1 MAVSSGSSIARL
13 LTPHAESRQSR
24 AHRREEPAAAGR
36 AIPRILIVDDDLDTC
51 SLLRARVM
59 ARGYEAEIASDG
71 QTALATLQ
79 ERSVDLVF
87 LDVAMSGM
95 NGLDV
100 LEQIRARGLDVAVVL
115 TTAFGSEEIAVE
127 ALRRGA
133 NDYLRKPFD
142 RAEFHAVLDR
152 TIAVLALA
160 RQNRRLR
167 QQLDAEL
174 ARAAEVQTELLPHE
188 YPRVP
193 GFEVAARC
201 LPARQVGGDFYD
213 WQLAS
218 GSLGITVGDVMG
230 KGIPAALLMATVR
243 AVLRATTAHNP
254 PAVAMQTAA
263 AVLATDLD
271 RSGAFVT
278 IFHAQLDV
286 ATGMLRYVD
295 AGHGHMFVL
304 RADETITELSTWALP
319 LGVSRDEEFPEGS
332 VRLEPGDVLVIYSD
346 GLTEAQPDLLGSRS
360 KLAAHAAGATD
371 ALEIVDRLVE
381 LATVAGAL
389 PDDLTIVALRRCELQ
404 SSLLGRGQTI
414 GHAQTT

>member
-1 MAVSSGSSIARL
+1 MAGSSGSAIAARL
-13 LTPHAESRQSR
+13 GTPHAESGRSR
-24 AHRREEPAAAGR
+24 THRRDEPVAASR
-36 AIPRILIVDDDLDTC
+36 TIPRILIVDDDLDTC

-59 ARGYEAEIASDG
+59 ARGYEAEVASDG
-71 QTALATLQ
+71 KTALTTLE
-79 ERSVDLVF
+79 ERGVDLVF
-87 LDVAMSGM
+87 LDVSMSGM
-95 NGLDV
+95 SGLDV
-100 LEQIRARGLDVAVVL
+100 LEQIRARGFDVAVVL

-174 ARAAEVQTELLPHE
+174 ARAAEVQTELLPRE

-218 GSLGITVGDVMG
+218 GSLGLTVADVMG

-254 PAVAMQTAA
+254 PAVAVQTAA

-278 IFHAQLDV
+278 IFHAQLDL

-295 AGHGHMFVL
+295 AGHGHLFVL
-304 RADETITELSTWALP
+304 RADKTITELSTWALP

-332 VRLEPGDVLVIYSD
+332 VRIEHGDVLVIYSD

-360 KLAAHAAGATD
+360 RLAAHVAGATD
-371 ALEIVDRLVE
+371 AAGIVDRLVE
-381 LATVAGAL
+381 LATAAGPL
-389 PDDLTIVALRRCELQ
+389 PDDLTIVALRRDDLP
-404 SSLLGRGQTI
+404 SSLPGRCRTI
-414 GHAQTT
+414 GHA

>member
-1 MAVSSGSSIARL
+1 MASSSGSAIAARL
-13 LTPHAESRQSR
+13 LTPHAESRS
-24 AHRREEPAAAGR
+24 HTDRRDEPAAAGR
-36 AIPRILIVDDDLDTC
+36 SIPRILIVDDDLDTC

-71 QTALATLQ
+71 ETALAILQ
-79 ERSVDLVF
+79 ERSADLVF

-100 LEQIRARGLDVAVVL
+100 LEQIRSRSLDVAVVL

-167 QQLDAEL
+167 QQLNAEL
-174 ARAAEVQTELLPHE
+174 ARAAEVQTELLPRE

-213 WQLAS
+213 WQLAA
-218 GSLGITVGDVMG
+218 GCLGLTVGDVMG

-271 RSGAFVT
+271 RSGAFAT

-286 ATGMLRYVD
+286 TTGSLRYVD
-295 AGHGHMFVL
+295 AGHGHVLLL
-304 RADETITELSTWALP
+304 RADGTIAELRAWALP
-319 LGVSRDEEFPEGS
+319 LGVNDDEKFPEGS
-332 VRLEPGDVLVIYSD
+332 VMLEPGDVLVIYSD

-360 KLAAHAAGATD
+360 RLAAHVAGATD
-371 ALEIVDRLVE
+371 AVEIVDRLVE
-381 LATVAGAL
+381 IASAAGAL
-389 PDDLTIVALRRCELQ
+389 PDDLTIVALRRCEPHPAPFGA
-404 SSLLGRGQTI
+404 GRI
-414 GHAQTT
+414 LDHAQSI

>member
-1 MAVSSGSSIARL
+1 MASTSGSATSARL
-13 LTPHAESRQSR
+13 LALHGESLSR
-24 AHRREEPAAAGR
+24 TDRRDEPAAAGR
-36 AIPRILIVDDDLDTC
+36 TIPRVLIVDDDLDTC
-51 SLLRARVM
+51 SLLRARVT
-59 ARGYEAEIASDG
+59 ARGYQAEIAADG
-71 QTALATLQ
+71 ETALAMLQ
-79 ERSVDLVF
+79 ERGVDLVF

-95 NGLDV
+95 NGLEV
-100 LEQIRARGLDVAVVL
+100 LEQIRARGFDAAVVL

-142 RAEFHAVLDR
+142 RAEFHTVLDR

-174 ARAAEVQTELLPHE
+174 ARAAEVQTELLPRE
-188 YPRVP
+188 YPKVA

-218 GSLGITVGDVMG
+218 GFLGLTVGDVMG

-254 PAVAMQTAA
+254 PAVAVQTAA

-271 RSGAFVT
+271 RSGSFVT
-278 IFHAQLDV
+278 IFHAQLDI

-295 AGHGHMFVL
+295 AGHGHLLLL
-304 RADETITELSTWALP
+304 RADATITELLAWALP
-319 LGVSRDEEFPEGS
+319 LGVNDDQEFPEGS
-332 VRLEPGDVLVIYSD
+332 VMLEPGDVLVIYSD
-346 GLTEAQPDLLGSRS
+346 GLTEAQPDRIGSRS
-360 KLAAHAAGATD
+360 RLAAHVAGMTD
-371 ALEIVDRLVE
+371 AVAIVDRLVE
-381 LATVAGAL
+381 IATAAGPL
-389 PDDLTIVALRRCELQ
+389 PDDLTIVALRRREHC
-404 SSLLGRGQTI
+404 SAVA
-414 GHAQTT
+414 GH